1 MSRSA
6 VGTELMPP
14 LLCSILAGG
23 RLAWDVMALLTVAG
37 GGLSSADL
45 GELTGSRLTEVG
57 RALREAR

>member
-1 MSRSA
+1 
-6 VGTELMPP
+6 MPP